1 VHTETVTVRQCGI
14 RKIHVSREFFV
25 EAPHHIHSDP
35 ILLKAWIESLELDG
49 DPLEYWTPHGEPDIE
64 VIRSTVIEED
74 PLVQLERSLRSDGEE
89 Y

>member
-1 VHTETVTVRQCGI
+1 MHIETVKVRQCGI

-74 PLVQLERSLRSDGEE
+74 PLVSSQRGFVGDDE

>member
-1 VHTETVTVRQCGI
+1 MHTETVKVRQCGI
-14 RKIHVSREFFV
+14 RKINVSRELSV

-35 ILLKAWIESLELDG
+35 ILLKAWVDSLEKDG

-74 PLVQLERSLRSDGEE
+74 PLVSSQRGFVGDDE